1 MGGKHTSSTPKN
13 VMAVLNTA
21 IHVFLDHECVIFS
34 KTWIRGSS
42 PRMTVLDMTELAMT
56 SYVMTGDTT

>member
-1 MGGKHTSSTPKN
+1 MGGMITARTPKN
-13 VMAVLNTA
+13 VMAVLDTA
-21 IHVFLDHECVIFS
+21 IHAFPDLEDAVFP

-56 SYVMTGDTT
+56 SYVMTGDIT